1 LASVTSIANEPSRT
15 FESRAADWSSDALT
29 GATTNA
35 VASPVSPPELRVT
48 DAERPEGDVTVT
60 VVLEP
65 LVASG
70 WTTGVAIVQ
79 VILVSSRTRGS
90 SNGGGSS

>member
-1 LASVTSIANEPSRT
+1 MPLASVTSIANEPTRT
-15 FESRAADWSSDALT
+15 FESRAAELKTDALT
-29 GATTNA
+29 GATTKV
-35 VASPVSPPELRVT
+35 VASSELRVT

-79 VILVSSRTRGS
+79 VIPVSSRTRGS

>member
-1 LASVTSIANEPSRT
+1 MPLESVTSIANEPTRT

-29 GATTNA
+29 GATTKV
-35 VASPVSPPELRVT
+35 VASPELRVT
-48 DAERPEGDVTVT
+48 DAELPEGDVTVT

-70 WTTGVAIVQ
+70 WTTGVAIVK
-79 VILVSSRTRGS
+79 VIPVSRVG
-90 SNGGGSS
+90 